1 MKKVILNARTKINKV
16 FVKAG
21 VEIEVTE
28 EQAKQLEKN
37 GLIADGKKNIEKY
50 EASKL
55 AKIESKFLKEIEE
68 LESSL
73 EEKEAALV
81 AVNETVSLLEN
92 IVVEAIA
99 LSKDKVPDSWT
110 SYKGEETS
118 TEVVAPKDDL
128 LGK

>member
-68 LESSL
+68 LEAS
-73 EEKEAALV
+73 LV
-81 AVNETVSLLEN
+81 AANETVSLLEN

-118 TEVVAPKDDL
+118 TEDETQKDDL